1 MDSRISEGGE
11 SPPGTAL
18 RIPGATRRSQK
29 REPSTNTDAHCR
41 HRVAHAG
48 SLANDATPTTD
59 RDRGRGT
66 AGRRRRSGRARR
78 GRADSASGSC
88 ASSPGSGRRAV
99 VRLVAYRLHRAA
111 VPRTWR
117 RPRGSLAVVVDAVP
131 ADPQA
136 CLQAIVARIRA
147 DGVAGHRQRRSTSVA
162 AEHRLDAPH
171 GEGGSPCRPLS
182 APRRVL
188 RVSGGSQSGRLKL
201 PAATITALRAEPLD
215 RRSDSDVREHR
226 SYWRALCDLPSIAAP
241 TRARTDAWSYGH
253 SSFARGPTR

>member
-1 MDSRISEGGE
+1 MPRGVAPRLSANVGE
-11 SPPGTAL
+11 HLVGERTG
-18 RIPGATRRSQK
+18 I
-29 REPSTNTDAHCR
+29 CR
-41 HRVAHAG
+41 FPAGVAQG
-48 SLANDATPTTD
+48 
-59 RDRGRGT
+59 RDGRP
-66 AGRRRRSGRARR
+66 RRSGRPGQAAVRPAGGRRDSIWRGAGRAASTSGRSRRSTSPPTFGRTPGAGPDRQAAPRRHSGALRLARR
-78 GRADSASGSC
+78 PPGLAREPGR
-88 ASSPGSGRRAV
+88 
-99 VRLVAYRLHRAA
+99 
-111 VPRTWR
+111 
-117 RPRGSLAVVVDAVP
+117 
-131 ADPQA
+131 
-136 CLQAIVARIRA
+136 ARIRA

-226 SYWRALCDLPSIAAP
+226 SYWRALCDLPGIAAP